1 MVTYLEPGK
10 NLFANP
16 AADKGV
22 DEATAGGVAVVAF
35 SAKWCPP
42 CKVMEPIYEAAA
54 ARFPALRF
62 VKANQETVPEVFER
76 YGVQAIPT
84 YLVFRNGEEV
94 HRQVGALPASRFE
107 AMVGRFAG

>member
-1 MVTYLEPGK
+1 MMTYLEQGTG
-10 NLFANP
+10 LFGNAANGGP
-16 AADKGV
+16 QGMPEAGV
-22 DEATAGGVAVVAF
+22 SVVAF

-62 VKANQETVPEVFER
+62 VKANQEAVPELFER

-84 YLVFRNGEEV
+84 YVVFKNGEEV

-107 AMVGRFAG
+107 AMVGRFAE